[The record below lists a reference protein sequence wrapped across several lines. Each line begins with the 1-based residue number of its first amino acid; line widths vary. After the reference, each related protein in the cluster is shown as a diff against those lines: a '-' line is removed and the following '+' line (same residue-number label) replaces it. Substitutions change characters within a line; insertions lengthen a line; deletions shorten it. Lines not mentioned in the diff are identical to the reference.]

1 MSDYIMVSSPTV
13 QSDLVTKTDYVV
25 YIPLATKETHGSVKI
40 GEGLKVS
47 NGEVSFDD
55 SLLNNKLDIF
65 RGVDDANKVLYVN
78 TEGLIDFIHV
88 TDLLPSIQFDDTTQF
103 PIYGDDKQ
111 LYVDLSDNSLYI
123 YNNGNYTKVNTPLT
137 ISSLNWSDGA
147 QKVSNVSFGRDFEIY
162 VTDGDASV
170 NLSEPFRFELNKC
183 YAAVDYDVGTG
194 VLTFTRKNGLKTVI
208 DLPLELLVKSG
219 YYDEFTQ
226 SLILV
231 LANDEVIS
239 IPVDAL
245 VKDVYSKEETN
256 ELLTSKQ
263 NVLTAGRGIE
273 ITEENVINMSIDDTI
288 SDISTNPVQN
298 RVLYQIFEAQE
309 ERFSQ
314 LLDEFDYNKQDK
326 LTAGENITI
335 DENNVISSTGGGG
348 GLSIADLPK
357 FVNKIYINMANRTA
371 LAGELTLNC
380 VESSNFVVDWG
391 DGSLTEYADATTTLS
406 HTYTDTNFAGWI
418 YIYGNWNGIAYDSD
432 SSARAYVIEQVIYD
446 NNITNIPKNAFRFA
460 KKLTSVKLPNSV
472 LRIEDQAFYYSGLVD
487 VELPSNLEYL
497 GSSALGN
504 TKIYRIVIPAS
515 AAVGESAVSL
525 ADNLTEI
532 EIAEGRTNFN
542 NMYYML
548 RGNHTVKF
556 LKIPNSITSFY
567 FVLTTG
573 YSDVETVE
581 FIRSTPPTISST
593 AGIFDTQKTII
604 VPYASLKQYKS
615 QTNLTTYANK
625 IYPKGG
631 NYSETITIPSTAW
644 DTATNTATVE
654 AVGATSEA
662 RNVITWFT
670 SNGGSQVENTHGL
683 KCTAQGTM
691 QLTFSCET
699 IPTEDVEVSVS
710 YMLTNY

>member
-25 YIPLATKETHGSVKI
+25 YIPLATKETYGSVKI

-55 SLLNNKLDIF
+55 NLLNNKLDIF

-123 YNNGNYTKVNTPLT
+123 YNNGNYIKVNTPLT

-162 VTDGDASV
+162 VADGDASV

-183 YAAVDYDVGTG
+183 YAAVDYDVSTG

-326 LTAGENITI
+326 LTAGDNISI

-357 FVNKIYINMANRTA
+357 FVNKIYIDMANATA
-371 LAGELTLNC
+371 LNGLMSLPC
-380 VESSNFVVDWG
+380 VESSNFIVTFP
-391 DGSLTEYADATTTLS
+391 DGTSQEYTEPTTLIEHQFVDVNQS
-406 HTYTDTNFAGWI
+406 GWI
-418 YIYGNWNGIAYDSD
+418 YIYGDWKGVSFG
-432 SSARAYVIEQVIYD
+432 SSGYSNERNLIIEIIYD
-446 NNITNIPKNAFRFA
+446 NNITSLPTYALYRANNLVRLVLPESLTTMNDYCIFNCDALKKIIIPDSVTKMGNQIISNCNALVEI
-460 KKLTSVKLPNSV
+460 KIPNTATKTTQVNNS
-472 LRIEDQAFYYSGLVD
+472 LIYEFKI
-487 VELPSNLEYL
+487 P
-497 GSSALGN
+497 N
-504 TKIYRIVIPAS
+504 TV
-515 AAVGESAVSL
+515 
-525 ADNLTEI
+525 TEI
-532 EIAEGRTNFN
+532 ETGTFQACLN
-542 NMYYML
+542 
-548 RGNHTVKF
+548 
-556 LKIPNSITSFY
+556 LKSITIPDSVTKIGGTAFNACNSLKTV
-567 FVLTTG
+567 FVLP
-573 YSDVETVE
+573 
-581 FIRSTPPTISST
+581 ITPPTFKNLSDFKYVKQFFMQ
-593 AGIFDTQKTII
+593 AE
-604 VPYASLKQYKS
+604 SLKQYKTA
-615 QTNLTTYANK
+615 TNWTTFADK

-631 NYSETITIPSTAW
+631 TYSETITIPSTAW

-654 AVGATSEA
+654 VVGSTTEA

-670 SNGGSQVENTHGL
+670 SNGGSQVENTYGL